1 MENNITILGANGT
14 KGIVGGTS
22 AFYINE
28 YNVIDA
34 GNLLCPLEEKVVKIE
49 TIWLTHSHLD
59 HILDIAYVL
68 DSYFASRT
76 KTLIV
81 AALPETIKA
90 LREHF
95 FNDQI
100 WPDFEKITLLDGKS
114 KALGYKEIR
123 VGEVYT
129 LDEKYT
135 LEAFSTDHTVAS
147 CGFKIT
153 ANEKSVLVTA
163 DTYSLENVIE
173 MVKADENIV
182 SLVIECSFPS
192 KMKKLARDSKHL
204 TPQLLFQSLKPI
216 EKKGI
221 NLYINHIKP
230 IYRKIILEEI
240 TRYKGPWETKILKDC
255 DKIHF

>member
-14 KGIVGGTS
+14 KGVEGGTS

-28 YNVIDA
+28 HNVIDA
-34 GNLLCPLEEKVVKIE
+34 GNLLCPLEEAVAEIE

-68 DSYFASRT
+68 DSYFAART

-81 AALPETIKA
+81 AALPETIRA

-95 FNDQI
+95 FNDVI
-100 WPDFEKITLLDGKS
+100 WPDFEKINLLDGTS
-114 KALGYKEIR
+114 KALGYKEIKIA
-123 VGEVYT
+123 EAYQ
-129 LDEKYT
+129 LDDKYT
-135 LEAFSTDHTVAS
+135 IEAFLTDHTVES

-153 ANEKSVLVTA
+153 ADGSSVLVTA
-163 DTYSLENVIE
+163 DTYSLKNVIDLIH
-173 MVKADENIV
+173 ADKNIV
-182 SLVIECSFPS
+182 SLVVECSFPS
-192 KMKKLARDSKHL
+192 EMKKLARESKHL
-204 TPQLLFQSLKPI
+204 TPELLFNALLPI
-216 EKKGI
+216 ENIGI

-230 IYRKIILEEI
+230 IYKKIVSEEI
-240 TRYKGPWETKILKDC
+240 MRYKGAWEPKILKDF

>member
-14 KGIVGGTS
+14 KGLEGGTS

-28 YNVIDA
+28 HNVIDA
-34 GNLLCPLEEKVVKIE
+34 GNLLCPLEEAVVEIE

-68 DSYFASRT
+68 DSYFAART
-76 KTLIV
+76 KTLTV

-95 FNDQI
+95 FNDLI
-100 WPDFEKITLLDGKS
+100 WPDFEKITLLDGKNR
-114 KALGYKEIR
+114 ALGYREIKL
-123 VGEVYT
+123 GEVYT
-129 LDEKYT
+129 LDEVYT
-135 LEAFSTDHTVAS
+135 IEAFPTDHTVAS
-147 CGFKIT
+147 CGFKVT
-153 ANEKSVLVTA
+153 ANHRSVLVTA

-173 MVKADENIV
+173 MVEADKSID

-230 IYRKIILEEI
+230 IYRKIISEEI
-240 TRYKGPWETKILKDC
+240 SRYKGVWEPKILKDC